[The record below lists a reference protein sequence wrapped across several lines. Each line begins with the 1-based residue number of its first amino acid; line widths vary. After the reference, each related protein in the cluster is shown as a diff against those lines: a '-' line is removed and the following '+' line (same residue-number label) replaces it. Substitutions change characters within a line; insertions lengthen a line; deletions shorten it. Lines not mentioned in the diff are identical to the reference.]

1 MKSKILISTYF
12 QNQLLVAKNFYGRRI
27 ANGVV
32 KISKAKKLIKNRMM
46 FNVLLPLNIAMILI
60 IIEITKIIAPG
71 KYQKLKSVLL

>member
-1 MKSKILISTYF
+1 M
-12 QNQLLVAKNFYGRRI
+12 AE
-27 ANGVV
+27 GVI